1 MKYAV
6 SNLIIEVT
14 RRCNM
19 CCPHCLRGDA
29 QQLDLEME
37 HVRRLFD
44 KVSDIGSLTLTG
56 GEPSLVPHVI
66 DGIIEEARKRDI
78 YIGNFYL
85 ATNGKHVSDAF
96 LCSLIK
102 LWSYCTENEVSSVDL
117 SNDGYHEY
125 EESYYKRLSALR
137 FVHKKQKEDYG
148 LYDDSLINTGRASQ
162 NWNKDQGRRL
172 TLYEI
177 EVDEEYQSISG
188 DGYLYLN
195 CHGNILGACDL
206 SYEQQD
212 DPRLI
217 VCNVE
222 ADDLAA
228 ACRAYNERIEE
239 AQAVI
244 DEKEMEEAA

>member
-1 MKYAV
+1 MKYTV

-19 CCPHCLRGDA
+19 CCPHCLRGNA

-44 KVSDIGSLTLTG
+44 KVSEIDSLTLTG
-56 GEPSLVPHVI
+56 GEPSLVPHII
-66 DGIIEEARKRDI
+66 DGIIDEARKRDI
-78 YIGNFYL
+78 YIGGFYL
-85 ATNGKHVSDAF
+85 ATNGKHVTDAF

-102 LWSYCTENEVSSVDL
+102 LWSYCTENEISSVDV

-125 EESYYKRLSALR
+125 EESYYKKLSAFR
-137 FVHKKQKEDYG
+137 FVKKKQKEDYE
-148 LYDDSLINTGRASQ
+148 LYDDRLINTGRASQ
-162 NWNKDQGRRL
+162 FWDKDQGRRL

-177 EVDEEYQSISG
+177 EVEEGNHISSDG
-188 DGYLYLN
+188 DLYLN

-212 DPRLI
+212 DSRLI

-222 ADDLAA
+222 TDDLAA
-228 ACRAYNERIEE
+228 ACRTYNERIEE

-244 DEKEMEEAA
+244 DDKEIEEAA